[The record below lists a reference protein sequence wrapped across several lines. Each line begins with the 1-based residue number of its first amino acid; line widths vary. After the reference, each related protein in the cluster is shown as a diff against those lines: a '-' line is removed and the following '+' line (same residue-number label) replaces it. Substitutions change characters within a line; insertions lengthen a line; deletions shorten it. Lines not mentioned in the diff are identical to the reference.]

1 MSLSNVRHIIII
13 KMAKLKPKQMFT
25 VAGRTYTATR
35 VNHRYKPCDVCMRT
49 NITRPCQV
57 AVDCTTIL
65 RNDCYPKATNR

>member
-1 MSLSNVRHIIII
+1 
-13 KMAKLKPKQMFT
+13 MAKLKPKQMFT

-35 VNHRYKPCDVCMRT
+35 VNNRYIPCEVCKRANITKPCEM
-49 NITRPCQV
+49 